1 MIKNNFSGADLLK
14 KMIAAILLCGLLP
27 SGCWAKEGNLN
38 RRVFDLNRQKALKM
52 PEMLAEL
59 KKSRIILV
67 GEHHGNPE
75 HHAAQ
80 LEIIRALNEAGRQVT
95 VGLEMFM
102 KNSQPALDQW
112 IAGDI
117 DDKRFEEIYY
127 ENWDFPWPAYR
138 DIFEYARDHKIP
150 MIGLNVPREITRQ
163 VSREGFKSLSPDQK
177 QKLSDISCIVD
188 QKYMNYIRQAYG
200 GHSHARLNFTYF
212 CEAQMVW
219 DNAIAVYTLD
229 YLSRNPD
236 AVVVILTGTGHAQK
250 GAVPRQIRAR
260 SDLPCA
266 VILPEIPG
274 RIDVKTISNT
284 DADFIILDKD

>member
-1 MIKNNFSGADLLK
+1 MK
-14 KMIAAILLCGLLP
+14 KMIAAILLCALLP
-27 SGCWAKEGNLN
+27 SGCWAKEGSLN
-38 RRVFDLNRQKALKM
+38 RRVFDLNREKELMM

-59 KKSRIILV
+59 KNSQIILV

-75 HHAAQ
+75 HHAVL
-80 LEIIRALNEAGRQVT
+80 LEIIRALNAAGRQVA
-95 VGLEMFM
+95 VGLEMFR
-102 KNSQPALDQW
+102 KNSQAALEQW
-112 IAGDI
+112 VAGEI
-117 DDKRFEEIYY
+117 DEQRFEKIYY

-177 QKLSDISCIVD
+177 QKLSEISCMVD

-219 DNAIAVYTLD
+219 DNAMAVYALD
-229 YLSRNPD
+229 YLAKNPD
-236 AVVVILTGTGHAQK
+236 TVVIILTGTGHAQK
-250 GAVPRQIRAR
+250 GAMPRQIQAR

-274 RIDVKTISNT
+274 RIDTGTISHT